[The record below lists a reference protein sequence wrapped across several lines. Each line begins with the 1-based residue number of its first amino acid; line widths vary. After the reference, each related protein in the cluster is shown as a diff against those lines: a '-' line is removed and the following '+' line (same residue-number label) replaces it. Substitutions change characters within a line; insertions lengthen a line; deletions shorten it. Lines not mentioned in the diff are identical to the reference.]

1 MCYLFTATFPLIVV
15 QLWKA
20 LSVITTML
28 YICRGL
34 TIHCTTIKLFFVL
47 NNTSIHDRSY
57 AIKITFL
64 CRSLGI
70 APKSPFLLRLI
81 RFTVTISRTR
91 VCAFFLPPQH
101 HSTRSPL
108 PSIHHT
114 LTGRLLICTIIIVER
129 MSSSDR
135 HPVRNIQSHGMI

>member
-1 MCYLFTATFPLIVV
+1 MLFIHRNFPTYRRSAVESSLCYHHH
-15 QLWKA
+15 
-20 LSVITTML
+20 VIYMQ
-28 YICRGL
+28 RFN
-34 TIHCTTIKLFFVL
+34 CTTIKLFFVL

-135 HPVRNIQSHGMI
+135 HPVRNIQRDDLN